1 MSPFLAWGDFHARA
15 RFACSTIPEERW
27 GLFVVYTILSALCF
41 GEFKLRVIVSRTPP
55 IHPEGGRVGVVR
67 ATCVLYGVIVVKV
80 DRGFLWEFRPNRF
93 IKNNS
98 QLKYSILISS
108 CLFFLLVWSFSR
120 SYAILPISGSPT
132 SFQAVFIKN
141 SCEYSRTPLTR
152 TLKGNKNQLELSGSI
167 AKLHFQYVLRTDSY

>member
-1 MSPFLAWGDFHARA
+1 M
-15 RFACSTIPEERW
+15 
-27 GLFVVYTILSALCF
+27 V
-41 GEFKLRVIVSRTPP
+41 RV
-55 IHPEGGRVGVVR
+55 
-67 ATCVLYGVIVVKV
+67 TCVLYGVIVVKV

-108 CLFFLLVWSFSR
+108 RLFFLLEWSFSR
-120 SYAILPISGSPT
+120 SYAILAISGSPT

-152 TLKGNKNQLELSGSI
+152 TLKGNKKQLSGSI
-167 AKLHFQYVLRTDSY
+167 AKLHFQYESLMFQHLRQCIVLLQCKFNILSQTVHDYAFFVIKSDLFVAPIKIKSDAEVDDL